1 MYLLYVTFWNNI
13 IIIITIIINAAE
25 LDIEAEL
32 EGKYV
37 FFKTQES
44 PHLLAQLV
52 KHHCMIYSHVDW
64 RLCCCT
70 YCFGMSHMLE
80 SGHYGTVR

>member
-1 MYLLYVTFWNNI
+1 MYLLYVTFWIIN

-37 FFKTQES
+37 FF
-44 PHLLAQLV
+44 
-52 KHHCMIYSHVDW
+52 
-64 RLCCCT
+64 
-70 YCFGMSHMLE
+70 
-80 SGHYGTVR
+80 

>member
-1 MYLLYVTFWNNI
+1 MYLLYVTFWIIII

-37 FFKTQES
+37 FF
-44 PHLLAQLV
+44 
-52 KHHCMIYSHVDW
+52 
-64 RLCCCT
+64 
-70 YCFGMSHMLE
+70 
-80 SGHYGTVR
+80 

>member
-1 MYLLYVTFWNNI
+1 MYLLYVTFWIII

-37 FFKTQES
+37 FF
-44 PHLLAQLV
+44 
-52 KHHCMIYSHVDW
+52 
-64 RLCCCT
+64 
-70 YCFGMSHMLE
+70 
-80 SGHYGTVR
+80 